1 MSDKL
6 NNISDNLKPNNKA
19 TGELIEG
26 HEYDGIKELD
36 HPLPRWWLNLFYAT
50 IIFSVGYV
58 GYYEF
63 LGGPTHQQQLDRAMQ
78 KITKNQNLA
87 NLKAEQENSNIDVQ
101 SLLNDKDVLAVG
113 EQAYLQTCAACHS
126 AKGEGLI
133 GPNLTDK
140 YWLHS
145 KGDFQGI
152 LTSILKGF
160 PEKGMPPWEAIIP
173 KEKHAPLAAYV
184 ISLQG
189 TNPPNA
195 KAPQGEL
202 VE

>member
-1 MSDKL
+1 MSDKQ
-6 NNISDNLKPNNKA
+6 NGDQNKNEKQKEN
-19 TGELIEG
+19 GLLIEG
-26 HEYDGIKELD
+26 HDYDGIQELD
-36 HPLPRWWLNLFYAT
+36 HPLPRWWLNLFYGT
-50 IIFSVGYV
+50 IVFSVFYV
-58 GYYEF
+58 GYYQF
-63 LGGPTHQQQLDRAMQ
+63 LGGPSHIEQLDRAML
-78 KITKNQNLA
+78 KITKNQ
-87 NLKAEQENSNIDVQ
+87 KQAEIKSGAEVSAVDIE
-101 SLLNDKDVLAVG
+101 SLLKDKSVLAIG

-140 YWLHS
+140 YWIHS

-152 LTSILKGF
+152 MNAILKGF
-160 PEKGMPPWEAIIP
+160 PEKGMPPWEAVIA

-189 TNPPNA
+189 TNPANP
-195 KAPQGEL
+195 KAPQGDL